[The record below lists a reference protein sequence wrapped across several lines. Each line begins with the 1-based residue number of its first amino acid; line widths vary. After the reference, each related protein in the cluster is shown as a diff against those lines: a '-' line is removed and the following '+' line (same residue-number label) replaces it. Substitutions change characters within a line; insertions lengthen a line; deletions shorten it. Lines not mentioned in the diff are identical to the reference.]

1 MPKTRKN
8 SSHKMKK
15 TRYRRKHGGTSAPK
29 STNSGNT
36 ENAAAARQ
44 RQAEARRQRAIQRAI
59 AEGRREAQQRGNT
72 SISSKTPVQGR
83 REEGKG
89 VSKMKTM
96 KKRQKKAGTGYTIK
110 YVEKNGKR
118 KKYLMKLPMERN
130 TDNSV
135 TLYDYKKG
143 VNHKKFVPVS
153 SFIPS
158 TNPQDGGRKRKTKK
172 HNKKSKHKKSKKT
185 RNYRKK
191 RKTKK
196 HKKKKTRHKK
206 SKHKKSRK
214 NKRRGGSLSAEERK
228 EMNIGRPDGCS
239 QEEIFRCMDHVQQSL
254 LRRNINIIAQSI
266 DQLGVT
272 SDRPNETYED
282 FMDRFLREPGEKER
296 REFILDIL
304 HDLVLNDPEFNRRCL
319 QCPIAQEL
327 NLTNPTGSQIDAI
340 LIRLF
345 PFLNPYTANQVSRSP
360 AMSPSDLYDSGNES
374 DADDALLARRRPM
387 LRQSAVSGYPSD
399 DESDSGSINSL
410 SDLHQQTMD
419 YENSEDSHI
428 NIPRLE
434 RQATVGTNLMDAF
447 NEVDGDSNNGNDS
460 DSDSS
465 LLSSFDS
472 PRMSVADSQFT
483 INSGRENLSQRDRNV
498 TQAMW
503 DFDSQM
509 GVYFLVDPTV
519 MPEHDLTNTQG
530 QSIELNSL
538 DAVHEIPFG
547 HIPSAEEVRR
557 LNEEHP

>member
-8 SSHKMKK
+8 SSSKMKK
-15 TRYRRKHGGTSAPK
+15 TRYRRKHGGTTAPK
-29 STNSGNT
+29 GTSSENNG
-36 ENAAAARQ
+36 NAAAARQ

-59 AEGRREAQQRGNT
+59 AEARREAQQRGDT
-72 SISSKTPVQGR
+72 PISSKTPVQGR

-89 VSKMKTM
+89 GSKMKTM
-96 KKRQKKAGTGYTIK
+96 KKR
-110 YVEKNGKR
+110 
-118 KKYLMKLPMERN
+118 
-130 TDNSV
+130 
-135 TLYDYKKG
+135 
-143 VNHKKFVPVS
+143 
-153 SFIPS
+153 
-158 TNPQDGGRKRKTKK
+158 KTKK
-172 HNKKSKHKKSKKT
+172 HKKKPKYKKSKKT
-185 RNYRKK
+185 RNHRKK

-196 HKKKKTRHKK
+196 HKKKKSNHKK

-254 LRRNINIIAQSI
+254 LRRNINILAQSI

-319 QCPIAQEL
+319 ECPIAQEL

-340 LIRLF
+340 LIRRF

-387 LRQSAVSGYPSD
+387 LRQGAVSGYPSD

-410 SDLHQQTMD
+410 SDLHQQTMN
-419 YENSEDSHI
+419 YENFI
-428 NIPRLE
+428 NYKIL
-434 RQATVGTNLMDAF
+434 
-447 NEVDGDSNNGNDS
+447 
-460 DSDSS
+460 
-465 LLSSFDS
+465 
-472 PRMSVADSQFT
+472 
-483 INSGRENLSQRDRNV
+483 
-498 TQAMW
+498 
-503 DFDSQM
+503 
-509 GVYFLVDPTV
+509 
-519 MPEHDLTNTQG
+519 
-530 QSIELNSL
+530 
-538 DAVHEIPFG
+538 
-547 HIPSAEEVRR
+547 
-557 LNEEHP
+557 

>member
-8 SSHKMKK
+8 SS
-15 TRYRRKHGGTSAPK
+15 
-29 STNSGNT
+29 
-36 ENAAAARQ
+36 
-44 RQAEARRQRAIQRAI
+44 
-59 AEGRREAQQRGNT
+59 
-72 SISSKTPVQGR
+72 
-83 REEGKG
+83 
-89 VSKMKTM
+89 SKMKTI

-130 TDNSV
+130 ADNSV

-153 SFIPS
+153 SFIPD
-158 TNPQDGGRKRKTKK
+158 TNPQDGG
-172 HNKKSKHKKSKKT
+172 
-185 RNYRKK
+185 KK

-196 HKKKKTRHKK
+196 HKKKPKHKKSKKKRNHMKKRKTKKHKKRKPRHKK

-239 QEEIFRCMDHVQQSL
+239 REEIFRCMDHVQQSL
-254 LRRNINIIAQSI
+254 LRRNINVTAQSI

-272 SDRPNETYED
+272 SDRPNETYEE
-282 FMDRFLREPGEKER
+282 FMERFLREPGEKER

-319 QCPIAQEL
+319 ECPIAQEL

-340 LIRLF
+340 LIRRF

-387 LRQSAVSGYPSD
+387 LRQAAVSGYPSN

-428 NIPRLE
+428 NIPTLE

-447 NEVDGDSNNGNDS
+447 NEVDNKTRWGDIQSDS
-460 DSDSS
+460 DSDS
-465 LLSSFDS
+465 DS
-472 PRMSVADSQFT
+472 DSEPRMSVADSQFT
-483 INSGRENLSQRDRNV
+483 ITSGRENLSEADRDRS
-498 TQAMW
+498 QAMW

-519 MPEHDLTNTQG
+519 MPEHDLSNTQG

-547 HIPSAEEVRR
+547 HIPSIEEVER
-557 LNEEHP
+557 LNEEYP

>member
-8 SSHKMKK
+8 TIHKKK
-15 TRYRRKHGGTSAPK
+15 T
-29 STNSGNT
+29 
-36 ENAAAARQ
+36 
-44 RQAEARRQRAIQRAI
+44 I
-59 AEGRREAQQRGNT
+59 
-72 SISSKTPVQGR
+72 
-83 REEGKG
+83 
-89 VSKMKTM
+89 
-96 KKRQKKAGTGYTIK
+96 KKRSKKAGSNYTIK

-153 SFIPS
+153 SFIPA
-158 TNPQDGGRKRKTKK
+158 TNPQDGGKKRKTKK
-172 HNKKSKHKKSKKT
+172 HKKKSKHKKSKKT
-185 RNYRKK
+185 RNCRKK

-196 HKKKKTRHKK
+196 HKKKKSNHKK

-254 LRRNINIIAQSI
+254 LRRNINILAQSI

-282 FMDRFLREPGEKER
+282 FMVRFLREPGEKER

-319 QCPIAQEL
+319 ECPIAQEL

-340 LIRLF
+340 LIRRF

-360 AMSPSDLYDSGNES
+360 AMSPSDLHDSGNES

-387 LRQSAVSGYPSD
+387 LRQAAVSGYPSD
-399 DESDSGSINSL
+399 DEEMDSDPEGTSAMMGRLEAAAFPRRQNNDGYL
-410 SDLHQQTMD
+410 SDGSN
-419 YENSEDSHI
+419 NSYLNQEDVEM

-447 NEVDGDSNNGNDS
+447 NEVDNKTRWGDIQS
-460 DSDSS
+460 DSDSNS
-465 LLSSFDS
+465 DS
-472 PRMSVADSQFT
+472 DSEPRMSVADSQFT
-483 INSGRENLSQRDRNV
+483 ITSGRENLIETDRDISQS
-498 TQAMW
+498 MW

-519 MPEHDLTNTQG
+519 MPEYVLDNTQG

-538 DAVHEIPFG
+538 DAVHQIPLG
-547 HIPSAEEVRR
+547 HIPSIEEVRR
-557 LNEEHP
+557 LNEEYP